1 MAYINFPDMI
11 ARYDRNDVLALLS
24 DTQFDPQGYDVG
36 TDPPPPFTECADD
49 ASGTVDAYIM
59 RGGRYTIAD
68 LAGLTGTALAFL
80 KRITCD
86 ICMCYLM
93 ERRPDRNPQRVAQQR
108 ELAEAH
114 LKMLASGEM
123 IFAIPNAINAGLESI
138 VGPSCVEVQQLNLPV
153 DHCRPHY
160 YPRLRLPESITRTN
174 S

>member
-1 MAYINFPDMI
+1 VAYINFADMI

-24 DTQFDPQGYDVG
+24 DTQYDPQAWDVG

-49 ASGTVDAYIM
+49 ASGTVDAWIQ
-59 RGGRYTIAD
+59 RGGRYTPAD
-68 LAGLTGTALAFL
+68 LAGLTGTALSYL

-93 ERRPDRNPQRVAQQR
+93 ERRPDRNPERVKAQR
-108 ELAEAH
+108 ELAEGH
-114 LKMLASGEM
+114 LKLLASGQM
-123 IFAIPNAINAGLESI
+123 IFAIPNAVNAGLEQI
-138 VGPSCVEVQQLNLPV
+138 VGPSCVDTQNLNLPV

-160 YPRLRLPESITRTN
+160 YPRQRLPDQSTRT